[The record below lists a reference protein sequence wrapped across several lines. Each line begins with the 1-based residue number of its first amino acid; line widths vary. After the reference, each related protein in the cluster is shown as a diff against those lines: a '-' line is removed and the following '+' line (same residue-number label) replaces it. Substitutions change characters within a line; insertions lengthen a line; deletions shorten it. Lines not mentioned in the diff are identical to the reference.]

1 MGDAQGSKK
10 SENLCTAEVDM
21 SSFNPEIKVSTL
33 GLAVYTLLLG
43 WSDLT
48 GRYVPLINAC
58 RSTVIPVM

>member
-10 SENLCTAEVDM
+10 SKNLCTAEVGM

-48 GRYVPLINAC
+48 ECYVPLMLAEAQC
-58 RSTVIPVM
+58 FQ